1 MIEIDAND
9 LCNEINRSMKIMFD
23 IFTPRPHFIIIQ
35 RDEFRKINVTDQQ
48 IDDLFELIHQ
58 FLIHKSQYDNNAILS
73 FHRGVWYQQKQ
84 QHFHAHLCVSKKPY
98 CQEVKTMID
107 NDGRLSSNDY
117 LNQLDDDY
125 LVSKVQY
132 KRYQSRCLS
141 KAYLYLNHSIAARVP
156 LEEYNTS
163 KFTLV
168 YLASTPRIGILA
180 KNTQINLR
188 NLYFFMNNFY
198 LTVRKKLSLIN
209 RSYENFG
216 AHLCLYVSGKSQIS
230 SQVIQ
235 RSDRILV
242 NDINL
247 IKTVRLV
254 GYIQID
260 EQLYL
265 RWLPNKFQ
273 LTWLEQFQSSQHFV
287 ST

>member
-1 MIEIDAND
+1 MNK
-9 LCNEINRSMKIMFD
+9 L
-23 IFTPRPHFIIIQ
+23 
-35 RDEFRKINVTDQQ
+35 
-48 IDDLFELIHQ
+48 
-58 FLIHKSQYDNNAILS
+58 Y
-73 FHRGVWYQQKQ
+73 
-84 QHFHAHLCVSKKPY
+84 
-98 CQEVKTMID
+98 
-107 NDGRLSSNDY
+107 
-117 LNQLDDDY
+117 DDY
-125 LVSKVQY
+125 LISKVQY
-132 KRYQSRCLS
+132 KRYQNRCLS
-141 KAYLYLNHSIAARVP
+141 KARLYLNHSISSRIP
-156 LEEYNTS
+156 LEEFNTS

-198 LTVRKKLSLIN
+198 LTVRKKLALISP
-209 RSYENFG
+209 SYENFG

-242 NDINL
+242 NNNQNPIR
-247 IKTVRLV
+247 TVRLV
-254 GYIQID
+254 GYVQID

-273 LTWLEQFQSSQHFV
+273 LIWLEQFQSSQHCV